1 MNVLHV
7 FLPAREEML
16 GILLIAA
23 ELIYVFES
31 RTTKKNIRGQHISM
45 SPTGKDNLVSLV
57 NHSTL
62 NTSFCR

>member
-1 MNVLHV
+1 MNILHV

-31 RTTKKNIRGQHISM
+31 RTTKKNVRRHISM

-57 NHSTL
+57 NHSAL
-62 NTSFCR
+62 NF